1 MVVDGKPWT
10 LVREVY
16 EQLEYNKKTVHVIN
30 VPDMCTPVNS
40 PKDAEKQS
48 FYQRAGDD
56 KLLIPG

>member
-1 MVVDGKPWT
+1 
-10 LVREVY
+10 
-16 EQLEYNKKTVHVIN
+16 
-30 VPDMCTPVNS
+30 MCTPVNS